1 MRTVAPIYNGQDIS
15 VICYVTPEKEGAGKR
30 GDPAG

>member
-1 MRTVAPIYNGQDIS
+1 MRTVAPIHNGQGIS
-15 VICYVTPEKEGAGKR
+15 VICDVTPEKEGAGKR

>member
-1 MRTVAPIYNGQDIS
+1 MRTVAPIHNGKGIS
-15 VICYVTPEKEGAGKR
+15 VIYDVTLEKEGAGKR